1 MQLAHARGIRGLY
14 GASRPPL
21 RGPRCV
27 CPQGCSA
34 AAEHDARTLLQ
45 RAPCAAGAAGRYVRA
60 LRNLRGRKRL
70 TTCRR
75 TDILTPLS
83 TVAGCVRERPSF
95 GVGSRALDLSE
106 RMRRP
111 RRSARWLM
119 TEKSNLSAIPSVD
132 AVLAHLDERGLSAIQ
147 PRPLAVRLV
156 REILDRERA
165 ALLAGECRH
174 GDSPQGVRD
183 GILAKVER
191 ELVRSPARGLVPV
204 INATGIVVHT
214 NLGRAPLSAQ
224 AVAAVAEVARGY
236 SNLEYDLIRGTRGK
250 RDYLVRDALCELTG
264 AEDALVVNN
273 NAAAVL
279 LVLNTLAPGREVIVS
294 RGELIEIGGSFR
306 LPDVFERSG
315 SRMVEVGTTNRT
327 HLSDFR
333 DAIRSSTGALL
344 SAHWSNYSIS
354 GFVERVSLKELA
366 SLGEHFGIPVIHD
379 LGSGILADP
388 EKLGLSGEMTVRESV
403 SAGATVSTFSGDKIL
418 GGPQAGIAVG
428 TASAISRMRAN
439 PLTRA
444 LRPGKLTLAA
454 LSATLQSYLRGE
466 AETAIPVLA
475 AILAPLDALARR
487 AEEMAASLAS
497 SLGDRARVS
506 AVELEGLVGGGAAP
520 ERIIP
525 SRGIEIEP
533 RGGVS
538 ADSVTSAMLTAS
550 PAVLARTHEDR
561 IIVDLRTIDE
571 SRDATVVA
579 VLLAAF
585 EES

>member
-1 MQLAHARGIRGLY
+1 
-14 GASRPPL
+14 
-21 RGPRCV
+21 
-27 CPQGCSA
+27 
-34 AAEHDARTLLQ
+34 
-45 RAPCAAGAAGRYVRA
+45 
-60 LRNLRGRKRL
+60 
-70 TTCRR
+70 
-75 TDILTPLS
+75 
-83 TVAGCVRERPSF
+83 
-95 GVGSRALDLSE
+95 
-106 RMRRP
+106 
-111 RRSARWLM
+111 M

-183 GILAKVER
+183 GILAEVER

-379 LGSGILADP
+379 LGSGILSDP

-466 AETAIPVLA
+466 AETAVPVLA

-520 ERIIP
+520 ERIIA

-579 VLLAAF
+579 VLLGAF
-585 EES
+585 EEN

>member
-1 MQLAHARGIRGLY
+1 
-14 GASRPPL
+14 
-21 RGPRCV
+21 
-27 CPQGCSA
+27 
-34 AAEHDARTLLQ
+34 
-45 RAPCAAGAAGRYVRA
+45 
-60 LRNLRGRKRL
+60 
-70 TTCRR
+70 
-75 TDILTPLS
+75 
-83 TVAGCVRERPSF
+83 
-95 GVGSRALDLSE
+95 
-106 RMRRP
+106 
-111 RRSARWLM
+111 M

-183 GILAKVER
+183 GILAEVER

-466 AETAIPVLA
+466 AETAVPVLA
-475 AILAPLDALARR
+475 AILAPLAALARR
-487 AEEMAASLAS
+487 AEEMATSLAS

-520 ERIIP
+520 ERIIA

-550 PAVLARTHEDR
+550 PAVLARTHEDL

-579 VLLAAF
+579 VLLGAF
-585 EES
+585 EEN

>member
-1 MQLAHARGIRGLY
+1 
-14 GASRPPL
+14 
-21 RGPRCV
+21 
-27 CPQGCSA
+27 
-34 AAEHDARTLLQ
+34 
-45 RAPCAAGAAGRYVRA
+45 
-60 LRNLRGRKRL
+60 
-70 TTCRR
+70 
-75 TDILTPLS
+75 
-83 TVAGCVRERPSF
+83 
-95 GVGSRALDLSE
+95 
-106 RMRRP
+106 
-111 RRSARWLM
+111 M

-156 REILDRERA
+156 REILERERTA
-165 ALLAGECRH
+165 MLAGECRH

-183 GILAKVER
+183 GILAEVER

-466 AETAIPVLA
+466 AETAVPVLA

-520 ERIIP
+520 ERIIA

-579 VLLAAF
+579 VLLGAF
-585 EES
+585 EEN

>member
-1 MQLAHARGIRGLY
+1 
-14 GASRPPL
+14 
-21 RGPRCV
+21 
-27 CPQGCSA
+27 
-34 AAEHDARTLLQ
+34 
-45 RAPCAAGAAGRYVRA
+45 
-60 LRNLRGRKRL
+60 
-70 TTCRR
+70 
-75 TDILTPLS
+75 
-83 TVAGCVRERPSF
+83 
-95 GVGSRALDLSE
+95 
-106 RMRRP
+106 
-111 RRSARWLM
+111 M

-183 GILAKVER
+183 GILAEVER

-466 AETAIPVLA
+466 AETAVPVLA

-520 ERIIP
+520 ERIIA

-571 SRDATVVA
+571 SQDPAVVA
-579 VLLAAF
+579 ALLGAF
-585 EES
+585 EEK

>member
-1 MQLAHARGIRGLY
+1 
-14 GASRPPL
+14 
-21 RGPRCV
+21 
-27 CPQGCSA
+27 
-34 AAEHDARTLLQ
+34 
-45 RAPCAAGAAGRYVRA
+45 
-60 LRNLRGRKRL
+60 
-70 TTCRR
+70 
-75 TDILTPLS
+75 
-83 TVAGCVRERPSF
+83 
-95 GVGSRALDLSE
+95 
-106 RMRRP
+106 
-111 RRSARWLM
+111 M

-147 PRPLAVRLV
+147 PRPIAVRLV
-156 REILDRERA
+156 REILERERA
-165 ALLAGECRH
+165 AMLAGECRH

-183 GILAKVER
+183 GILAEVEA
-191 ELVRSPARGLVPV
+191 EVVRSPARGLVPV

-224 AVAAVAEVARGY
+224 AVASVAEVARGY

-250 RDYLVRDALCELTG
+250 RDYLVRDAICELTG

-366 SLGEHFGIPVIHD
+366 SLGERFGIPVIHD

-428 TASAISRMRAN
+428 TASAIARMRAN

-454 LSATLQSYLRGE
+454 LSATLLSYLRGE
-466 AETAIPVLA
+466 AETVVPVLA
-475 AILAPLDALARR
+475 AILAPLDGLARR
-487 AEEMAASLAS
+487 AEGMAASLTS

-506 AVELEGLVGGGAAP
+506 AVDLEGLVGGGAAP
-520 ERIIP
+520 ERIIA

-538 ADSVTSAMLTAS
+538 AGSVTSAMLTAS
-550 PAVLARTHEDR
+550 PAVLARTHEGR

-571 SRDATVVA
+571 SQDPAVVA
-579 VLLAAF
+579 ALLGAF
-585 EES
+585 EEQ

>member
-1 MQLAHARGIRGLY
+1 
-14 GASRPPL
+14 
-21 RGPRCV
+21 
-27 CPQGCSA
+27 
-34 AAEHDARTLLQ
+34 
-45 RAPCAAGAAGRYVRA
+45 
-60 LRNLRGRKRL
+60 
-70 TTCRR
+70 
-75 TDILTPLS
+75 
-83 TVAGCVRERPSF
+83 
-95 GVGSRALDLSE
+95 
-106 RMRRP
+106 
-111 RRSARWLM
+111 M

-183 GILAKVER
+183 GILAEVER

-379 LGSGILADP
+379 LGSGILSDP

-466 AETAIPVLA
+466 AETAVPVLA

-487 AEEMAASLAS
+487 AEEMATSLAS

-520 ERIIP
+520 ERIIA

-579 VLLAAF
+579 VLLGAF
-585 EES
+585 EEN